1 MKITTNQMASLKQH
15 ITVALG
21 ALRVAKEMPS
31 LAPARINEA
40 NAALS
45 DAYDVLCEVDKP
57 AKR

>member
-1 MKITTNQMASLKQH
+1 MKITAQQIESLKHH

-21 ALRVAKEMPS
+21 AMRVAKEMPA
-31 LAPARINEA
+31 LAPARIDEANEA
-40 NAALS
+40 LA

>member
-1 MKITTNQMASLKQH
+1 MASLKQH

-21 ALRVAKEMPS
+21 ALRVAKEMPT

-40 NAALS
+40 NAALA